1 MTNKLA
7 GFNPRR
13 FPVAKDTSSTSTHW
27 FNVAGAG
34 LGLYLSKQYL
44 EQGIPTDLD
53 NVLLAVEKLPED
65 KRAIGFLKYL
75 TLAVENSNLKI
86 SFNII
91 SETKIIESTLDFSKI
106 KI

>member
-1 MTNKLA
+1 MSNKLA
-7 GFNPRR
+7 GFTPRK
-13 FPVAKDTSSTSTHW
+13 FPVAKDTTSTSTHW

-34 LGLYLSKQYL
+34 LGMYYSKQYI
-44 EQGIPTDLD
+44 EQDIPTDLD
-53 NVLLAVEKLPED
+53 KVLLAVELLPED
-65 KRAIGFLKYL
+65 KRALGFLKYL
-75 TLAVENSNLKI
+75 TLAVETSNLKV